1 MLRGIIKLVRSFK
14 INLKGMC
21 AVKKGL
27 NFKHRGITIKLRVV
41 LFILKAIPMKEKGFK
56 NKAKPM

>member
-1 MLRGIIKLVRSFK
+1 
-14 INLKGMC
+14 MC
-21 AVKKGL
+21 VVKKGL

-41 LFILKAIPMKEKGFK
+41 LFILQAISMKEKGFK